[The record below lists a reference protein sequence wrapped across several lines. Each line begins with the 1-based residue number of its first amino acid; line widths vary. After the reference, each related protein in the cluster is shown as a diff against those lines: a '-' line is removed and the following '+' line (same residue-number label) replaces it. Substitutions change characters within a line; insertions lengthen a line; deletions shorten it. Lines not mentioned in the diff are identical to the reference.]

1 MRTRIHIDDLRVSCL
16 IGCYPSER
24 ERTQEINVL
33 IELDVDA
40 REAAYED
47 SLAHTIDYMAIE
59 RSVRFVLQAG
69 AFRLLETAGH
79 SLVRTLLAPAL
90 DGPIPIAATVGDH
103 WCDVRSGLS
112 SGSNV
117 EHGAFRVVPNGAAK
131 LGSIHVLFENRQ
143 VGLYRLNVS
152 PGQDPTHSVES
163 PAWAVV
169 GRGGWPGR
177 LGPRGAHRCH
187 GTRCHSIL
195 GPRNTCLLA
204 QCGR

>member
-47 SLAHTIDYMAIE
+47 SLAHPIDYMAIE

-79 SLVRTLLAPAL
+79 VWCEPYWHR
-90 DGPIPIAATVGDH
+90 H
-103 WCDVRSGLS
+103 WTARFRLQPLS
-112 SGSNV
+112 
-117 EHGAFRVVPNGAAK
+117 A
-131 LGSIHVLFENRQ
+131 
-143 VGLYRLNVS
+143 
-152 PGQDPTHSVES
+152 
-163 PAWAVV
+163 
-169 GRGGWPGR
+169 
-177 LGPRGAHRCH
+177 
-187 GTRCHSIL
+187 
-195 GPRNTCLLA
+195 
-204 QCGR
+204 

>member
-1 MRTRIHIDDLRVSCL
+1 M
-16 IGCYPSER
+16 
-24 ERTQEINVL
+24 L

-90 DGPIPIAATVGDH
+90 DGPIPIAATVSMTG

-143 VGLYRLNVS
+143 M
-152 PGQDPTHSVES
+152 D
-163 PAWAVV
+163 
-169 GRGGWPGR
+169 
-177 LGPRGAHRCH
+177 C
-187 GTRCHSIL
+187 ID
-195 GPRNTCLLA
+195 
-204 QCGR
+204 